1 MDDFIR
7 PLIDDARIILAG
19 LEDAESAFAQRLIS
33 LTQSDHHAVE
43 IIQLP
48 VLFLFIPFHAFAAVG
63 VLLARESDLIAV
75 VNARCP
81 HEGEEEDDGELQ
93 PAFILPDNRQKTWGV
108 MAAQQIKDDLVRLL
122 RIAHQ

>member
-19 LEDAESAFAQRLIS
+19 LEDAEAAFTQRLIF
-33 LTQSDHHAVE
+33 LAQGDHHTVE

-48 VLFLFIPFHAFAAVG
+48 VLLLLIPFHAFTAVG
-63 VLLARESDLIAV
+63 VFITCEPDLIAV